1 MRYNLLILYIFLIPT
16 GCSTV
21 NIFTKEN
28 NIDIPEKKY
37 FKEKIIYEKFIA
49 KGVVKFNVKN
59 EKVSSR
65 FKFIKNK
72 NIEEIIFLDIF
83 NNAIVTFEIKK
94 DSIKIKESNDDINSD
109 ALTKIMNREI
119 FKKIITNFSNIITG
133 EIEKPIFLIKYSNG
147 LKKIIKNDIYEVKYK
162 RYNKELLPTIMEID
176 FFNITFNLK
185 IIDWVLIK

>member
-1 MRYNLLILYIFLIPT
+1 
-16 GCSTV
+16 
-21 NIFTKEN
+21 
-28 NIDIPEKKY
+28 
-37 FKEKIIYEKFIA
+37 
-49 KGVVKFNVKN
+49 
-59 EKVSSR
+59 
-65 FKFIKNK
+65 
-72 NIEEIIFLDIF
+72 
-83 NNAIVTFEIKK
+83 
-94 DSIKIKESNDDINSD
+94 
-109 ALTKIMNREI
+109 MNREI

>member
-28 NIDIPEKKY
+28 IIDIPEKKY
-37 FKEKIIYEKFIA
+37 FKEKIVYEKFIA

-133 EIEKPIFLIKYSNG
+133 EIEKPIFVKKYSNG